1 MAEGVSFDNGEE
13 LCPMKKDYMIIIII
27 LSIFSIFVLCNIVCA
42 EFDIKTVVGAW
53 LFEEGFGKVAK
64 DYSGKGNEGK
74 IFGNPKWV
82 NGKFG
87 KALEFN
93 GETDYIVVK
102 DSDSLDLNLI
112 TVSAWINLSKYADD
126 QRIVAKEEG
135 VNDPYSVYCFLISGT
150 NDKKIEFRP
159 TLDGRRQRIES
170 KIDIPLGQWTH
181 VSATYDGKEVVL
193 YVNGEIDTKTPLTGK
208 MMTNDKDLWIGA
220 SEFWTPRFFNGVM
233 DEVLLFNVP
242 LSENDIKSLMT
253 KGLGIMLSI
262 STVNKLISTWSAIK
276 SF

>member
-1 MAEGVSFDNGEE
+1 MS
-13 LCPMKKDYMIIIII
+13 KDYIIIII
-27 LSIFSIFVLCNIVCA
+27 VLFLFGIFVLCSASYA
-42 EFDIKTVVGAW
+42 EIDIKTIVGAW
-53 LFEEGFGKVAK
+53 LFEEGSGKTVK

-87 KALEFN
+87 KAMEFN
-93 GETDYIVVK
+93 GETDYIVIK
-102 DSDSLDLNLI
+102 DSDSLDLDLM

-159 TLDGRRQRIES
+159 TLDGKRQRIES
-170 KIDIPLGQWTH
+170 KIDIPLGQWIN
-181 VSATYDGKEVVL
+181 VSATYDGKEVAL
-193 YVNGEIDTKTPLTGK
+193 YVNGEVDTKTSLTGK
-208 MMTNDKDLWIGA
+208 MMVNDKDLWIGA
-220 SEFWTPRFFNGVM
+220 SEFWTPRFFNGIM
-233 DEVLLFNVP
+233 DEVVLFSVP
-242 LSENDIKSLMT
+242 LSESDIKSLMT
-253 KGLGIMLSI
+253 KGLGIKLSV
-262 STVNKLISTWSAIK
+262 SNVNKLISTWSTIK